1 MKQDAIILKII
12 QWFIGAMEAFVLNQK
27 HALIT
32 TIHSILILIM
42 NHNVKV
48 KVIVNIIVGNKSIG

>member
-1 MKQDAIILKII
+1 
-12 QWFIGAMEAFVLNQK
+12 MEAFVLNQK